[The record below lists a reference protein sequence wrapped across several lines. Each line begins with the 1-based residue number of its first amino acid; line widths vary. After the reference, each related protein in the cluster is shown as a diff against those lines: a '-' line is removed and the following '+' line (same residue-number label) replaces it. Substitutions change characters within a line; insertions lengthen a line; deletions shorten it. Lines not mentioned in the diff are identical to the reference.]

1 MHTSIIFSKTTAN
14 HIAMKKLN
22 LYITI
27 LLGAFL
33 FITGCEQ
40 DRTFVEFKDLE
51 HGAFP
56 RLLGTVT
63 GAYAPA
69 FNYNDVE
76 GSSLS
81 FTVEFYDDTDGQSV
95 ESYSWTVNHA
105 PSGKSGPIGSKS
117 RSEFGTSPDG
127 YPSASF
133 TFTFQQALDALGLTI
148 NDVNGGEALDFYATL
163 TLNDG
168 RVFNRINTSTIL
180 QGQPA
185 FKAFFQHK
193 ANLICPS
200 LLAGVFDAS
209 TTGNGGIW
217 ACGAT
222 WTGPV
227 EWKLD
232 GNGVYDVEA
241 TQNGEVFTDVSMGGY
256 FACYGSS
263 AQSSLPNGNL
273 RITDACGKLAYTGL
287 SQWGETY
294 TFNSITVN
302 GAALVI
308 DWENDYGEAAITTLT
323 RTDGKNWP
331 SNLRK

>member
-1 MHTSIIFSKTTAN
+1 
-14 HIAMKKLN
+14 MKKFK
-22 LYITI
+22 LYIVI
-27 LLGAFL
+27 FLGAFM

-40 DRTFVEFKDLE
+40 DRTFVEYKDLE

-56 RLLGTVT
+56 RRLGAVT
-63 GAYAPA
+63 GPYAPA

-76 GSSLS
+76 GSFLS
-81 FTVEFYDDTDGQSV
+81 FTVEFYDDTNGQSV
-95 ESYSWTVNHA
+95 ESYCWTVNHA
-105 PSGKSGPIGSKS
+105 PTGTSAPMGCKT
-117 RSEFGTSPDG
+117 RSQFGTSPDG
-127 YPSASF
+127 RPSADF

-163 TLNDG
+163 TLTDG
-168 RVFNRINTSTIL
+168 RVFDRINTSTIL

-185 FKAFFQHK
+185 FNAFFQHK

-217 ACGAT
+217 ACNST
-222 WTGPV
+222 WTGQV
-227 EWKLD
+227 EWVLD
-232 GNGVYDVEA
+232 GNGIYDVKS
-241 TQNGEVFTDVSMGGY
+241 THSSGEVFTDMSMGGY
-256 FACYGSS
+256 YACYNSA

-273 RITDACGKLAYTGL
+273 RIADACGKLTYTGL
-287 SQWGETY
+287 SQWSEVY
-294 TFNSITVN
+294 SFNSISVN
-302 GAALVI
+302 GETLVI
-308 DWENDYGEAAITTLT
+308 DWSNDYGEAAITTLV